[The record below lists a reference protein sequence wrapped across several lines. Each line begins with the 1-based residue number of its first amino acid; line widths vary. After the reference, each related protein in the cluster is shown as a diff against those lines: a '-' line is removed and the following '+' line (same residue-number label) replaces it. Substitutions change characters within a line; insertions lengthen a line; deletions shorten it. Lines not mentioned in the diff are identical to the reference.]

1 MCVYIKTHSYWSHNR
16 LLLKSQSNQ
25 TPAYSFASSHV
36 LSIPLS
42 LTLIDNNEGEIILSG
57 LSSWSGGGN
66 FLLLSKYQ
74 NSLTE
79 LLVET

>member
-1 MCVYIKTHSYWSHNR
+1 MCVYIKMHSDWLHNR

-25 TPAYSFASSHV
+25 TPAYSFASSLV

-57 LSSWSGGGN
+57 FSSRSGGGN
-66 FLLLSKYQ
+66 FLLLSKNQ
-74 NSLTE
+74 ISLTE
-79 LLVET
+79 LLVEN